1 MKPCSSKRKLIV
13 CLALDILDES
23 KRNRLRAHLSA
34 CEGCRSYLRSISN
47 VTEKLGAT
55 KPGLEL
61 EPSQSFHR
69 ELVKRLEADRSLSFS
84 KVLGAAV
91 GMMRWRY
98 PGVALAALACIGA
111 ITWVLLR
118 QQDAPKVP
126 RTGVQ
131 IVEHSRFQSGK
142 NLLPTVSNYQIVAN
156 RSLERLDELLTL
168 QGNVKINSSE
178 TYTASILSKK
188 NLAD

>member
-47 VTEKLGAT
+47 VAEKLGAT

-98 PGVALAALACIGA
+98 PGVALAAVACTGA

-131 IVEHSRFQSGK
+131 MVEHSRFQSGK